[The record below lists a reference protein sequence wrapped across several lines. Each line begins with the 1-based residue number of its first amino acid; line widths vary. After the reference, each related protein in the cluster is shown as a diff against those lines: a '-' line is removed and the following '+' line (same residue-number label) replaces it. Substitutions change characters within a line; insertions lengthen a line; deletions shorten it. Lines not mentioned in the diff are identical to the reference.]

1 MKLTILDT
9 ERTNNFNDA
18 DIQGKMAALWQHNML
33 AVKKASHE
41 GLTVACVYY
50 KYESNYQGD
59 YSVALCKEDSNN
71 GVFDTANNSWKEYPV
86 DSNDKLG
93 VIHTWQK
100 IWSDEDEHKI
110 DRVYTFDFEQYLPN
124 GAISIL
130 VAIG

>member
-33 AVKKASHE
+33 AVKKASNE
-41 GLTVACVYY
+41 GLTIACVYY

-59 YSVALCKEDSNN
+59 YSVALCKEDSNS
-71 GVFDTANNSWKEYPV
+71 GVFDTANNSWEEYPV

-93 VIHTWQK
+93 IIHTWQK
-100 IWSDEDEHKI
+100 IWSDEDKKKI
-110 DRVYTFDFEQYLPN
+110 DRAYTFDFEQYLPN
-124 GAISIL
+124 GDISIL
-130 VAIG
+130 VAIR